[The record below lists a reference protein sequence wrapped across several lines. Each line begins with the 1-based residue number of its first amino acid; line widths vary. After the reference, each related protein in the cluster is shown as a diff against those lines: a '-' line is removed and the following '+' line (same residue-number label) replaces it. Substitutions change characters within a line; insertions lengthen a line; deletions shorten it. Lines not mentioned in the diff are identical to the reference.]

1 MTILE
6 DLKSGRLV
14 VVPREALADLCN
26 AVMADISEAKRRLD
40 ADIPKDAP
48 VHPVSAFLTGTA
60 LHVGKARASP
70 DHTAGL
76 IALVEGMEKTNK
88 FMKAAYESLAATSD
102 SNFSKWEAAE
112 ARALTA
118 EAERDAQSQTAT
130 RYANELSETRA
141 GAIEANGLKGL
152 WMDRALAAE
161 AERDEAMK
169 AAGEMDECQKSMFV
183 KMKAA
188 EARALAAEAERV
200 RLKARIADL
209 EERHYAD

>member
-14 VVPREALADLCN
+14 IVPREALADLCN

-76 IALVEGMEKTNK
+76 IALVEGM
-88 FMKAAYESLAATSD
+88 AAKVRESAMQSLADGYQAE
-102 SNFSKWEAAE
+102 EAYA
-112 ARALTA
+112 
-118 EAERDAQSQTAT
+118 AQ
-130 RYANELSETRA
+130 
-141 GAIEANGLKGL
+141 
-152 WMDRALAAE
+152 
-161 AERDEAMK
+161 
-169 AAGEMDECQKSMFV
+169 
-183 KMKAA
+183 KAA
-188 EARALAAEAERV
+188 EARALAAEAKVDALREALAWYKDSMCEGPPHV
-200 RLKARIADL
+200 AECGHLPDHQCSGCNAARAL
-209 EERHYAD
+209 TEQTT

>member
-14 VVPREALADLCN
+14 VVPSEALADLCN

-76 IALVEGMEKTNK
+76 IALVEGMER
-88 FMKAAYESLAATSD
+88 ERERD
-102 SNFSKWEAAE
+102 E
-112 ARALTA
+112 ARALL
-118 EAERDAQSQTAT
+118 ERCRTVLGNMA
-130 RYANELSETRA
+130 RENE
-141 GAIEANGLKGL
+141 GAIFNRWPINHEPL
-152 WMDRALAAE
+152 RA
-161 AERDEAMK
+161 D
-169 AAGEMDECQKSMFV
+169 
-183 KMKAA
+183 
-188 EARALAAEAERV
+188 ARNLLPLIEKE
-200 RLKARIADL
+200 IGC
-209 EERHYAD
+209 ES

>member
-1 MTILE
+1 MSETVTGPDILE

-60 LHVGKARASP
+60 LHIGKARASP

-76 IALVEGMEKTNK
+76 VALVEGME
-88 FMKAAYESLAATSD
+88 
-102 SNFSKWEAAE
+102 
-112 ARALTA
+112 R
-118 EAERDAQSQTAT
+118 
-130 RYANELSETRA
+130 
-141 GAIEANGLKGL
+141 
-152 WMDRALAAE
+152 
-161 AERDEAMK
+161 ERDETAKQLSDPLAVHINMMRGTIAK
-169 AAGEMDECQKSMFV
+169 PSIENIRHIYPEIAQGEFEARCALRS
-183 KMKAA
+183 A
-188 EARALAAEAERV
+188 EARALAAEAELV